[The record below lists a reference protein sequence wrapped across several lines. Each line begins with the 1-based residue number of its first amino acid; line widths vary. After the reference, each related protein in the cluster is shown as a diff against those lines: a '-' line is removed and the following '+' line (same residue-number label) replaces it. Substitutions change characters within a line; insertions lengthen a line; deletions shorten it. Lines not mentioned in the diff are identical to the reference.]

1 MANEQ
6 AETIEFLSRPDAY
19 GLEGRVVERHETHG
33 SVVFLCGERAY
44 KLKRAVRYDYMDYS
58 TAERRR
64 AMCNAE
70 LAVNGRLAPEIYLDV
85 CPVLRDRDRAL
96 RIGSSGEREGAIDW
110 LVVMRRFPQDML
122 LEQMRRRGALTVP
135 LMRMLAERVA
145 AIHGA
150 TEIDCRFGGA
160 RGIAAVIEENIRVFE
175 GMRGD
180 PLEPKMIARWE
191 QSAHA
196 ALLRLQPLLDARRDD
211 GHVRRCHGDLHLNNI
226 CLMEGRPVLFDA
238 IEFRD
243 DFACIDVLYDLAL
256 LLMDLDRHGLD
267 AEANA
272 LFNRYLERSGDY
284 QGLAALPLFMS
295 CRAAMRAHVAV
306 TAARTDKIGAATE
319 RLAEAVQMLAL
330 ANGYLAQPEPK
341 LLAIGGVSG
350 TGKSTLATG
359 LAPLLGCAPGA
370 IVLRTDVIRKEL
382 LGVDELVPLPEQ
394 AYSTDVTQKVYA
406 LLAERAGAVLRS
418 GYSAIADAVF
428 GTSGERG
435 AIEAVACLSSA
446 PFQGIWL
453 DAPAADLERRV
464 AARRNDASD
473 ATVAV
478 VQTQLRTIRKPANWM
493 MLFAQG
499 SAADILARA
508 TDALKSKTESQ
519 LPAR

>member
-1 MANEQ
+1 
-6 AETIEFLSRPDAY
+6 
-19 GLEGRVVERHETHG
+19 
-33 SVVFLCGERAY
+33 
-44 KLKRAVRYDYMDYS
+44 
-58 TAERRR
+58 
-64 AMCNAE
+64 
-70 LAVNGRLAPEIYLDV
+70 
-85 CPVLRDRDRAL
+85 
-96 RIGSSGEREGAIDW
+96 
-110 LVVMRRFPQDML
+110 
-122 LEQMRRRGALTVP
+122 
-135 LMRMLAERVA
+135 
-145 AIHGA
+145 
-150 TEIDCRFGGA
+150 
-160 RGIAAVIEENIRVFE
+160 
-175 GMRGD
+175 
-180 PLEPKMIARWE
+180 
-191 QSAHA
+191 
-196 ALLRLQPLLDARRDD
+196 LQPLLDARRDD